1 MINTGG
7 FKMRKLLSALTMMLV
22 MLFSINLVAAAA
34 DFDISKV
41 EVDDITITES
51 GDAVHVE
58 ADSTVEVEVYVQGNG
73 SSDDVKVRAWIGGY
87 EYGSIED
94 RTEIFEVENNVD
106 YRKTLTLRIP
116 KDIDASDD
124 YTLHV
129 EIFDDDN
136 SVDKDFTLRVQEK
149 RHFLDIQDVILRPSS
164 QIEAGRV
171 LFTTVRVE
179 NLGDKK
185 EEDIKISVAIPE
197 LGVSSRDYID
207 ELVPVENTDDDD
219 EETSASSNEIFLRV
233 PKDAR
238 TGDYEVLVEVSY
250 NRGHD
255 VVRAKTLV
263 HVEGVSV
270 AGLDDTIISVDS
282 QSKSVDAGEQTGY
295 RIMVANMG
303 EEVQRYSLEVS
314 GENLWATSRVDP
326 LFVTVRPGETGELNA
341 LLTVKEDAPQGRNS
355 FVAKVRSGDQLV
367 KEISLTADVN
377 DGSLSF
383 GDGTRK
389 ALTVVFGVLV
399 VLLIILGL
407 VVAFNKMKGDEGE
420 GEEGT
425 NYY

>member
-1 MINTGG
+1 
-7 FKMRKLLSALTMMLV
+7 MRKLLSALTMMLV

>member
-1 MINTGG
+1 
-7 FKMRKLLSALTMMLV
+7 MRKLLSALTMMLV

-185 EEDIKISVAIPE
+185 EEDIKVSVAIPE

>member
-1 MINTGG
+1 
-7 FKMRKLLSALTMMLV
+7 MRKLLSALTMMLV

-41 EVDDITITES
+41 EVNDITVTES
-51 GDAVHVE
+51 GDAVFVE
-58 ADSTVEVEVYVQGNG
+58 ADSNIDVEVYVQGNG
-73 SSDDVKVRAWIGGY
+73 SSDDVRVRAWIGGY

-94 RTEIFEVENNVD
+94 KTEIFEVENNVD
-106 YRKTLTLRIP
+106 YRKTLTLHIP

-164 QIEAGRV
+164 QVEAGRV

-185 EEDIKISVAIPE
+185 EEDIQINVAIPE

-207 ELVPVENTDDDD
+207 ELVSIENTDDDD

-238 TGDYEVLVEVSY
+238 TGDYEVSVEVSY

-263 HVEGVSV
+263 HVEGVSGV
-270 AGLDDTIISVDS
+270 GLDDTIISVDS
-282 QSKSVDAGEQTGY
+282 QSKSVNTGEQTGY
-295 RIMVANMG
+295 RVMVANMG

-341 LLTVKEDAPQGRNS
+341 LLTVKESAPQGRNS

-377 DGSLSF
+377 DGSLNF